1 MIGYKKTTIT
11 NKKARAIALRIT
23 REKGAVK
30 KSAKRMKKPLSH
42 ASRDPAT
49 YPKVRITEFSTEKTC
64 YTWEWYAGYAAEKK
78 ADSARRTV
86 YQVIACLEAAIV
98 DGNTTPAVLNGI

>member
-23 REKGAVK
+23 REKAAVK
-30 KSAKRMKKPLSH
+30 KFAKRIKKPLSH

-49 YPKVRITEFSTEKTC
+49 YPKVRITEFSTKDTC
-64 YTWEWYAGYAAEKK
+64 YSWEWYVGYAAETK
-78 ADSARRTV
+78 ADAARRTV
-86 YQVIACLEAAIV
+86 HQVIARLEAACA
-98 DGNTTPAVLNGI
+98 DGKLTPAVLKGI